1 MAHDRPGRQDRR
13 GNARER
19 EGVAADC
26 LLPVD
31 VMMQS
36 PNGRLGNFVFICA
49 ICPFHSASWVRAHPA
64 PLPIDRGERC
74 AGRTGS
80 SASAVA
86 VSHAPAQPCCCQR
99 KWER

>member
-36 PNGRLGNFVFICA
+36 PNGRLGNFCFICK
-49 ICPFHSASWVRAHPA
+49 ICPFHSASWVRARSA
-64 PLPIDRGERC
+64 PPPIDRGERR
-74 AGRTGS
+74 AGRTGG

-86 VSHAPAQPCCCQR
+86 VSHAPAQQCCCQR